1 MPLGTAP
8 NDIFQNGKWYNRQGV
23 PIGDQLIIGSN
34 TPVGIAPSGT
44 IAANGALT
52 LGTALGKAYLGG
64 IWLAFPAGAVFSG
77 SAAGVYWCVMT
88 TTTAGTVFNNTLAAG
103 SVPVVPTAPVAVVDA
118 GPGAYTGITT
128 TMTNIAAFSVPGG
141 SLGPNGQLRIATEFS
156 YNTAAGTKT
165 YAASLGGVALI
176 SAPRTTAGGHDSF
189 TNRYR
194 NLGVETRGS
203 FNTTS
208 ESATSATLGN
218 TNNTID
224 TTATQSFSLS
234 LTTDTATNYII
245 AESTFLETLY
255 AS

>member
-23 PIGDQLIIGSN
+23 PIGDQLVIGSN
-34 TPVGIAPSGT
+34 VPVGIAPSGT

-103 SVPVVPTAPVAVVDA
+103 SVPVVPTSPVAVVDA
-118 GPGAYTGITT
+118 GPGVYTGITT

-156 YNTAAGTKT
+156 YNTAVGTKN
-165 YAASLGGVALI
+165 YQIVFGGVGLAT
-176 SAPRTTAGGHDSF
+176 SSRTTTGGHDSF

-194 NLGVETRGS
+194 NLGLESRGS
-203 FNTTS
+203 FNTAS
-208 ESATSATLGN
+208 ESSSTASLAN
-218 TNNTID
+218 VNNTID
-224 TTATQSFSLS
+224 TSVPQSFSITLS
-234 LTTDTATNYII
+234 VDTATNYII
-245 AESTFLETLY
+245 SESLFLETLY